1 MCVFDNPPTPCDQ
14 VCGHIKFNSNLD
26 EIIHVMENMPPLPRI
41 DPSEVTIDQLLIANE
56 QLSKKI
62 QYQNRVIEETLKKI
76 EDAMN
81 IHK

>member
-1 MCVFDNPPTPCDQ
+1 
-14 VCGHIKFNSNLD
+14 
-26 EIIHVMENMPPLPRI
+26 MENMPPLPRI